1 MFNQFTGST
10 IHPNYT
16 YLHYIYVYILFVMP
30 PLSNFSVS
38 NNRLCS
44 TNLQD
49 LPSYETI
56 GGLCESRG
64 NRDRGVK
71 VENSDDIVA

>member
-1 MFNQFTGST
+1 
-10 IHPNYT
+10 
-16 YLHYIYVYILFVMP
+16 MP

-64 NRDRGVK
+64 NRDRGAK